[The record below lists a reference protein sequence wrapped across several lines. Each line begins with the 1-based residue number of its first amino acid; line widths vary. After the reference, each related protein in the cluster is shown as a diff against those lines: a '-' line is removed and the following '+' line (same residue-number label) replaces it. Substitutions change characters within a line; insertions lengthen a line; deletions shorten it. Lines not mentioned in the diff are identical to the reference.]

1 MSDILKQY
9 VQRQNSNNNNQ
20 VTGPPAELVN
30 GGAGVLYQMQQQ
42 KLTTQTQKQKGTDVG
57 LNDFQKL
64 QEMMATLSKT
74 G

>member
-20 VTGPPAELVN
+20 VTGPPAGLIN
-30 GGAGVLYQMQQQ
+30 GGAEVLYQMQQQ